1 MSKVGGALPSWYWP
15 AGIPR
20 RVPVAQQ
27 PLGKILR
34 QRFTSFSDKP
44 AILSGSSALTYSE
57 LLQRI
62 LDTAGGIQA
71 SAVKGAVAVVDHDA
85 VENLI
90 LVLAAIFAGRPV
102 FLPDGSETLDHL
114 ATQVAEARVSTILA
128 NDGSP
133 AEFPGI
139 GVVRPRDF
147 KAQYNEAAGAK
158 RGAEIAILLPSVRG
172 VVTHSHFSLSAM
184 AASLAAF
191 IPKLREM
198 TFICMA
204 TSPGRW
210 ETLSGI
216 LLALMHGAPVV
227 FGTAQ
232 SAPAAISA
240 EAYTIIGRGQADA
253 IVASG
258 RTPKFL
264 SSATYVFVSTGVFD
278 PRWRRRLERAFGK
291 PIFPIWGLPEVGP
304 VVAAHPTWLPPHGHG
319 FPLVNVSLMPIE
331 PVSGKMSIV
340 PWEMLEQAEMGVE
353 TLSAMPGYVDASRSA
368 AMKVGTALRTGQIVT
383 MDHVGVVILQ
393 GASATAVGGNLAGA

>member
-34 QRFTSFSDKP
+34 QRFTSFGDKP
-44 AILSGSSALTYSE
+44 AVFSGSATLTYSE
-57 LLQRI
+57 LLREI

-71 SAVKGAVAVVDHDA
+71 SAVKGAVALLDTDA
-85 VENLI
+85 VDNLVM
-90 LVLAAIFAGRPV
+90 VLAAIFAGRPV
-102 FLPDGSETLDHL
+102 FLPDSLETADHL
-114 ATQVAEARVSTILA
+114 TTQMAEAKVAAILT
-128 NDGSP
+128 NDAAR
-133 AEFPGI
+133 AEFPGMS
-139 GVVRPRDF
+139 VVRPRDL

-158 RGAEIAILLPSVRG
+158 RGAEIAILLPSPRG
-172 VVTHSHFSLSAM
+172 IVTHSHFSLSAM
-184 AASLAAF
+184 AASMAAF

-204 TSPGRW
+204 TAPGRW

-216 LLALMHGAPVV
+216 LLALQHGVPIV

-232 SAPAAISA
+232 SEATTNGP
-240 EAYTIIGRGQADA
+240 EAYTIVDREQADA
-253 IVASG
+253 IVAAG
-258 RTPKFL
+258 RAPKFL
-264 SSATYVFVSTGVFD
+264 SAATYVFVSTGFFD
-278 PRWRRRLERAFGK
+278 LRWRRKLERAFGK

-331 PVSGKMSIV
+331 PVTGKMSIV

-368 AMKVGTALRTGQIVT
+368 AIKVGTSLRTGQIVS

-393 GASATAVGGNLAGA
+393 GASPSAVGGHLAGA